1 MERILH
7 KQQHQTNLIVV
18 LEHRFRQTP
27 DGKLW
32 TLTMFPY
39 EFWQRYLEVFARV
52 RIVARVWDIKSVP
65 PNWQRVDGERV
76 SFVPIPYYVGV
87 QQYLLRMGEVSQ
99 AVKNA
104 FTPGDAV
111 IMRVPSQVAT
121 HLQPLLRQYKY
132 PYGVEVVADPYD
144 VFAPGSVKHPL
155 RPFLRWLFPRRLR
168 QVCAEACVAA
178 YVTENALQ
186 SRYPA
191 GSQTFSTFYSDVELP
206 DSAFVSLP
214 RIPEPDKNFFRLI
227 TVGTMDQLYKAPD
240 VLIAAVAECVREG
253 LNLELVLVGDGKYR
267 KELAAK
273 AADLGLQPRVSFLG
287 WLPAGEAVRR
297 ELDRADVFVLPSHQE
312 GLPRA
317 MIEAMARA
325 LPCIGSTVGGFPE
338 LLPPEDMVSPGDVP
352 GLARKIQQVVTDS
365 QGMAR
370 MSARNLQKAKNYR
383 EEFLRLRR
391 VCLYRKLREK
401 TEQWREIYL
410 ETDKSKNIEIISTYL
425 VE

>member
-1 MERILH
+1 MEGILH
-7 KQQHQTNLIVV
+7 KQQHKSNLIVV

-39 EFWQRYLEVFARV
+39 KFWQRYLEVFDQV
-52 RIVARVWDIKSVP
+52 RIVARVCDIKSVP

-87 QQYLLRMGEVSQ
+87 QQYLLRMGEVNQ
-99 AVKNA
+99 AVRNA

-111 IMRVPSQVAT
+111 IMRVPSQVGT

-155 RPFLRWLFPRRLR
+155 RPLFRWLLPRRLR
-168 QVCAEACVAA
+168 QLCAEASVAA

-191 GSQTFSTFYSDVELP
+191 GSKTFSTFYSDVELP
-206 DSAFVSLP
+206 DSAFVSSP
-214 RIPEPDKNFFRLI
+214 RIPEPDKDFFRLI
-227 TVGTMDQLYKAPD
+227 SVGTMDQLYKAPD
-240 VLIAAVAECVREG
+240 VLIQAVAQCVRER

-267 KELAAK
+267 KELVAQ
-273 AADLGLQPRVSFLG
+273 AADLGLEGRVRFLG
-287 WLPAGEAVRR
+287 WLPAGDAVRTQ
-297 ELDRADVFVLPSHQE
+297 LDRADVFVLPSHQE

-338 LLPPEDMVSPGDVP
+338 LLPPENMVSPGDVQ
-352 GLARKIQQVVTDS
+352 GLAKKIQQVLSDS

-370 MSARNLQKAKNYR
+370 MSARNLAKAR
-383 EEFLRLRR
+383 EYGEEVLRLRR
-391 VCLYRKLREK
+391 VCLYQKLREK
-401 TEQWREIYL
+401 TEQWREMYRGI
-410 ETDKSKNIEIISTYL
+410 DDSKNIEIMSTYM